1 MWDFLQ
7 ANKLA
12 VLGLCVFLVLAGLF
26 VVPDL
31 PVEPVPDI
39 SPQQVLV
46 SVTSPGLAT
55 EEVEKQITFPL
66 EASLTGLPDLIDL
79 RSVSRTGVSVVYL
92 QFDDHSDL
100 DLDRTRVTERLQKA
114 RESITAP
121 VSVSMGPLATGM
133 GEIMQI
139 EIAGDRRYSPI
150 ALNRLMTWTVA
161 PQLRL
166 VPGVADVNVNGGAE
180 ETYTLTLDPARMRAH
195 DVSLG
200 QISTAIDS
208 NNASSGGGWISH
220 QAEQQVVVGRAM
232 VGSLADFAAIPVKMT
247 GNGVAVR
254 LRDLGSVALGARLR
268 LGAVTRDGKGE
279 IVNGVV
285 LMQKGA
291 SSNATLAA
299 INKALPAINQTLPPG
314 VTLRPFYSRAT
325 LTDETIHTIKEN
337 LILGAILVF
346 VTLLVVLGNW
356 RAALVIISV
365 IPVSLVMA
373 FVGMRVFGI
382 SANLL
387 SLGAIDFGMIVDGSL
402 VVVEHLMVERANARV
417 SADVGGDVDERL
429 ESLAVHTVRVV
440 LRPVTFAIFVII
452 MVYLPILTLQGV
464 EGRMFRP
471 MAQTIIMGLLT
482 SLVYGFIVVPVLSAL
497 LMRNAPQDRETRFV
511 QFLRRRYEPALDWC
525 AAHTR
530 SVFMGTACIFLLA
543 LVLASRL
550 GGEFVPQLEEGALVV
565 NAMRLPSA
573 SLPTVLAS
581 VTEEERLLR
590 SFPEVETVV
599 SNTGT
604 AAIPTDPMGTN
615 ETDSFVFLK
624 PRRDWRPGMTQARL
638 VRAMSDKLS
647 HELPDSA
654 YSFTQ
659 PIEMRM
665 DDLLSGVRTQLAI
678 SIYGDDL
685 AMLDRLGAKLVGVIA
700 SVPGAADV
708 AQQGEG
714 SVPYLHMDIN
724 RDAAARL
731 DVSVPEILGTIEA
744 VGGHIGR
751 PVIVDNALI
760 PTQIRFRE
768 EATSSIARLGGLQVR
783 REDGTGWV
791 LLKDVTHIALDQGT
805 ARIDRDSL
813 RRRVIVQANVRGRDV
828 RSFVTAA
835 QEKVAR
841 EMTLPSGYRLAWAG
855 QFRNLDSAMNRLTR
869 VVPIA
874 LVLIFMFL
882 VLALG
887 SPRAAL
893 LVFINL
899 PVAATG
905 GVFALALRGLPFS
918 IAAGVGFIALFGV
931 AILNGVVLV
940 SQIRTYREAGLA
952 AAEAAFA
959 AARSRFRP
967 VLATASVASLGFFPM
982 AFSGS
987 AGAEVE
993 RPLATVVIGGLMT
1006 STLLTLLVLPLLYA
1020 RFFSHEDGPETLN
1033 TGDQSM

>member
-1 MWDFLQ
+1 MWQFLQ
-7 ANKLA
+7 SNRLA
-12 VLGLCVFLVLAGLF
+12 VLALCLLLVLGGLCV
-26 VVPDL
+26 VPGL

-46 SVTSPGLAT
+46 SVTAPGLAT

-79 RSVSRTGVSVVYL
+79 RSVSRTGVCVVYL
-92 QFDDHSDL
+92 QFDDRSDL
-100 DLDRTRVTERLQKA
+100 DLDRARIAEKLQKA
-114 RESITAP
+114 KETIAVP
-121 VSVSMGPLATGM
+121 VSLSMGPLATGM

-139 EIAGDRRYSPI
+139 QIKGDRRYSPLD
-150 ALNRLMTWTVA
+150 LNRLMSWAVA

-180 ETYTLTLDPARMRAH
+180 ETYTLALDPARMRAH
-195 DVSLG
+195 DVSIG
-200 QISTAIDS
+200 QIYAAVES
-208 NNASSGGGWISH
+208 NNASSGGGWIAR
-220 QAEQQVVVGRAM
+220 QAEQNVVVGRALI
-232 VGSLADFAAIPVKMT
+232 GSLADFAAIPVRMAP
-247 GNGVAVR
+247 NGVALR
-254 LRDLGSVALGARLR
+254 LRDLGTVSLGARLR

-299 INKALPAINQTLPPG
+299 IEKALPAISQTLPPG
-314 VTLRPFYSRAT
+314 VTLAPFYSRAT
-325 LTDETIHTIKEN
+325 LTDETVHTIKEN
-337 LILGAILVF
+337 LVLGAVLVF
-346 VTLLVVLGNW
+346 LTLLLVLGNW

-387 SLGAIDFGMIVDGSL
+387 SLGAIDFGMIVDGAL
-402 VVVEHLMVERANARV
+402 VVVEHMLVERARTQGRV
-417 SADVGGDVDERL
+417 AL
-429 ESLAVHTVRVV
+429 EKLATETVQTVI
-440 LRPVTFAIFVII
+440 RPVSFAIFVII
-452 MVYLPILTLQGV
+452 MVYLPVLTLQGV

-482 SLVYGFIVVPVLSAL
+482 SVVYCFAVVPVLSAL
-497 LMRNAPQDRETRFV
+497 VLRKAPQDRETRFV
-511 QFLRRRYEPALDWC
+511 HLMRGIYDPALSWC
-525 AAHTR
+525 ARHAR
-530 SVFMGTACIFLLA
+530 IVFMTTAAVFIFALA
-543 LVLASRL
+543 LASRL

-565 NAMRLPSA
+565 SATRLPSA
-573 SLPTVLAS
+573 SLPTVLAG
-581 VTEEERLLR
+581 VTQEERLLMQ
-590 SFPEVETVV
+590 FPEVETVV

-624 PRRDWRPGMTQARL
+624 PRSRWRSGMTQARL
-638 VRAMSDKLS
+638 VDAMSRTLNQG
-647 HELPDSA
+647 LPDAA

-665 DDLLSGVRTQLAI
+665 DDLLSGVRTQLAV

-685 AMLDRLGAKLVGVIA
+685 ALLDKLAAKLVGTIGA
-700 SVPGAADV
+700 VPGAADV

-714 SVPYLHMDIN
+714 KVPYLHVDIN
-724 RDAAARL
+724 REAAARL
-731 DVSVPEILGTIEA
+731 GVGVPDILATVEA
-744 VGGHIGR
+744 IGGHIGR
-751 PVIVDNALI
+751 PAIVDNALV
-760 PTQIRFRE
+760 PTQIRFRDT
-768 EATSSIARLGGLQVR
+768 ATATQARIAGLQIR
-783 REDGTGWV
+783 REDGQGWV
-791 LLKDVTHIALDQGT
+791 LLRDV
-805 ARIDRDSL
+805 ARIAVDEGSARVDRDSL
-813 RRRVIVQANVRGRDV
+813 HRRVIVQANVRGRDV
-828 RSFVTAA
+828 RSFVSEA
-835 QEKVAR
+835 QRKVGQ
-841 EMTLPSGYRLAWAG
+841 EMVLPSGYRLEWSG
-855 QFRNLDSAMNRLTR
+855 QFRNLDSAMKRLAQ
-869 VVPIA
+869 VVPVA
-874 LVLIFMFL
+874 LLMIFVFL

-905 GVFALALRGLPFS
+905 GIFALAIRGLPFS
-918 IAAGVGFIALFGV
+918 IAAGIGFIALFGV

-940 SQIRTYREAGLA
+940 SQITAFRREGLGA
-952 AAEAAFA
+952 ADAAFA
-959 AARSRFRP
+959 AAKARFRP

-993 RPLATVVIGGLMT
+993 RPLATVVIGGLIT

-1020 RFFSHEDGPETLN
+1020 RFFARHDKTA
-1033 TGDQSM
+1033 